1 MKRLVICCDGTWNSA
16 DQMVDGELCPTNVV
30 RFATRVA
37 KQDSKGIT
45 QIVYY
50 DQGVGTGN
58 SLDRISGGALGK
70 GLEANIHD
78 AYRFLL
84 GNYQFGDELF
94 VLGFS
99 RGAFTARSLIGMVR
113 KCGILHQK
121 FARQYPVAIKL
132 YCDEDSPKDDGPTRF
147 REQFCSYGA
156 REIDVQFIGVW
167 DTVGSLGIPV
177 AGLRWLMRKDK
188 YQFHDTQLSGS
199 VRFACQALAID
210 EHRGP
215 FRPALWEPWKKPDQ
229 VVEQTWFCGAH
240 SDVGGGYGKEKNE
253 DTAGMGG
260 FKPQL
265 CDISLGWMIE
275 KARAAGLAFDPEVLA
290 ANPLTLDPLAT
301 IHNSKTGFYNAAPS
315 YQRPIGLAIKFKQE
329 TDEPDPTQ
337 SLHPSVLQRWDNDKN
352 YRPASLQDYFRR
364 VGDPRAA
371 EVAGAKV

>member
-37 KQDSKGIT
+37 KHDVKGIT

-58 SLDRISGGALGK
+58 SLDRVSGGALGK

-84 GNYQFGDELF
+84 GNYEYGDELF

-121 FARQYPVAIKL
+121 FARQYPVATKL
-132 YCDEDSPKDDGPTRF
+132 YCNDESPKDAGPTRF
-147 REQFCSYGA
+147 REQFCAYGNN
-156 REIDVQFIGVW
+156 EIDVQFIGVW

-188 YQFHDTQLSGS
+188 YQFHDTQLSGR

-210 EHRGP
+210 ERRGP
-215 FRPALWEPWKKPDQ
+215 FRPALWEPRAKIGQ
-229 VVEQTWFCGAH
+229 VIEQMWFCGAH

-253 DTAGMGG
+253 DAASMGG

-265 CDISLGWMIE
+265 CDISLAWMIE
-275 KARAAGLAFDPEVLA
+275 KAQAAGLTFDPDVID
-290 ANPLTLDPLAT
+290 ANPLTMDPFAT
-301 IHNSKTGFYNAAPS
+301 IHDSKTGFYNVAPS
-315 YQRPIGLAIKFKQE
+315 HDRSIGFSVRSGQE
-329 TDEPDPTQ
+329 STEPDWTQ
-337 SLHPSVLQRWDNDKN
+337 KLHPSVLERWDGDNK
-352 YRPASLQDYFRR
+352 YRPPALKDYFKRA
-364 VGDPRAA
+364 GDAR
-371 EVAGAKV
+371 GG